1 MKRAISA
8 RVEEKILEDSKA
20 VAKIE
25 NRSFNN
31 LLETS
36 LITYCKGKLPKKKQ
50 VATYMV
56 KVSFEQL
63 NNKFIKNE
71 IS

>member
-1 MKRAISA
+1 MKKAISA

-50 VATYMV
+50 VATDMV
-56 KVSFEQL
+56 KVSCGKILTEL
-63 NNKFIKNE
+63 NKNK
-71 IS
+71 